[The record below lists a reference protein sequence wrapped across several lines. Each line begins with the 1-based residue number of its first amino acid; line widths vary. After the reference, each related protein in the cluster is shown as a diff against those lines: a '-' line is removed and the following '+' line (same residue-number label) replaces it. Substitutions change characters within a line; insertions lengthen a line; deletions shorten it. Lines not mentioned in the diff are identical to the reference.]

1 LKRSADSKSQTRKR
15 SVSNG
20 KVKGTKL
27 KKTKGKVR
35 KDSKSAE
42 KRSRSKTRNNGNIM
56 ARSVQEVAKYT
67 EDSSNVL
74 NDPNFALTGMSNMG
88 IATALLQS
96 KNS

>member
-1 LKRSADSKSQTRKR
+1 MKRSADSKSLTRKR

-27 KKTKGKVR
+27 KNTKGALR

-42 KRSRSKTRNNGNIM
+42 KMTRSKTRNNENNM
-56 ARSVQEVAKYT
+56 ARSVQEIAKYT

-88 IATALLQS
+88 IANALLQS